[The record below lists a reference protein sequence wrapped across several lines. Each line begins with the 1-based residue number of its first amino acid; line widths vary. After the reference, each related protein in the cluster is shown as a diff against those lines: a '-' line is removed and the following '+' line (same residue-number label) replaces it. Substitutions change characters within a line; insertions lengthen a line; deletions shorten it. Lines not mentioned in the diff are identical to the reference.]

1 MNTKQISINRENNMD
16 NIKDNFS
23 QMTKHGEYK
32 GNNEIHP
39 IWTKL
44 FRNDVISDECLE
56 DRVD

>member
-32 GNNEIHP
+32 GNNERQ
-39 IWTKL
+39 
-44 FRNDVISDECLE
+44 RNSPDLDEI
-56 DRVD
+56 VSK